1 MTAQHGGDV
10 TGIARA
16 FGRAAETLLD
26 FSANVNPFGPPP
38 GVVDV
43 LRRAATNPR
52 ILTAYP
58 DPHAR
63 ALTAFLAEREQIGAE
78 RIIVGNGGAA
88 ILDAAVRALRV
99 RRCVLPVPAFSEYA
113 RALSAASVAVTP
125 FPLRPESGF
134 ALDPERLV
142 RCVRSAGAEL
152 CIFANPH
159 NPSGALL
166 ERDRMLAL
174 VRALA
179 AAGCT
184 SIVDEAFID
193 YVPDASIA
201 RELGAD
207 EPVVVLR
214 SLTKFYAIPGLRV
227 GYAFA
232 SRALAAPIRSAFPS
246 WPVGTLEQEAAVAAL
261 GDEPYAERTR
271 SSNALERARFA
282 AALARLDVRVFTAA
296 ANFLL
301 ADVRALDPD
310 TERLRAWLIRE
321 HGFVVRT
328 FPDDRI
334 LHENA
339 LIRLA
344 VRAGEENALLV
355 RALHQF
361 SASSTGAEPV
371 APAAE

>member
-43 LRRAATNPR
+43 LRNAATNPR

-63 ALTAFLAEREQIGAE
+63 GLTDAIAEREQIGTE

-113 RALSAASVAVTP
+113 RALAAASVAVTT
-125 FPLRPESGF
+125 FPLEPETGF

-142 RCVRSAGAEL
+142 RCVRSGGAEL

-174 VRALA
+174 VRALSE
-179 AAGCT
+179 AGCT

-193 YVPDASIA
+193 YVPEESIA
-201 RELGAD
+201 REVGAD

-246 WPVGTLEQEAAVAAL
+246 WPVGTLEQDAAVAAL

-271 SSNALERARFA
+271 ISNADERARFTRVLERCGA
-282 AALARLDVRVFTAA
+282 RVFPAA

-301 ADVRALDPD
+301 SDVRALSPD
-310 TERLRAWLIRE
+310 TERLRESLIRE
-321 HGFVVRT
+321 HGCIVRT
-328 FPDDRI
+328 FPDDPVLR
-334 LHENA
+334 ENG

-344 VRAGEENALLV
+344 VRAGSENALLV
-355 RALHQF
+355 RALQEF
-361 SASSTGAEPV
+361 RAS
-371 APAAE
+371 